1 MAPSKPRVRF
11 APSPTGYLHIGG
23 ARTALFNWL
32 YARKTGGT
40 FVLRIEDTD
49 QARSTEE
56 SLRAIL
62 ESMKWLGLDWDEGPG
77 VGGPHGPYT
86 QMERLALY
94 KEYADRMIREG
105 TAYRCYA
112 TKEELDALRK
122 QLPPKEQDRFVYPR
136 IWRDKTEADWLEGK
150 PYVVRFKTPLT
161 GETTFHDEVFG
172 DITTPHSQIQD
183 FVLMRSDGVP
193 LYNFGAA
200 VDDITMGITLVA
212 RGRDHIINTAPQVL
226 IYQALGAPLPRIAHL
241 PMMLAPDGK
250 KLSKREGRKFGI
262 PISVT
267 RFNDELGPLDGYRE
281 LGYTPDA
288 LLSYLMRFGWSH
300 GDQEEFTRQEMIDL
314 FDFSGAGR
322 ADGKFDMKKCQA
334 ISLKT
339 LKDER
344 LTSTDE
350 YLARLRPFLVALT
363 PDDPTQAAAYSKR
376 LGDEAFL
383 KKALVTY
390 RERASTLLEAAA
402 GLAIYLRDEVLIEPA
417 AQAKF
422 LVPAQAERLRGLRN
436 AVAEVET
443 FTVAGIEA
451 RVNEFLTANNLLIKD
466 VAQPARVALTG
477 RTASPGLFEVME
489 VLGREATLARLD
501 HGARLADQGGAPAT
515 AS

>member
-1 MAPSKPRVRF
+1 MSKPRVRF

-32 YARKTGGT
+32 YARKHGGQ
-40 FVLRIEDTD
+40 FILRIEDTD

-62 ESMKWLGLDWDEGPG
+62 ESMRWLGLDWDEGPG

-86 QMERLALY
+86 QTERKELY
-94 KEYADRMIREG
+94 KEFADRMVREG

-136 IWRDKTEADWLEGK
+136 LWRDKTEKDWPEGK

-172 DITTPHSQIQD
+172 DITTPHGQIQD
-183 FVLMRSDGVP
+183 FILLRSDGLP

-226 IYQALGAPLPRIAHL
+226 IYQALGYPLPRIAHL

-250 KLSKREGRKFGI
+250 KLSKREGRKYGI

-267 RFNDELGPLDGYRE
+267 RFQDDDGPLDGYRE

-288 LLSYLMRFGWSH
+288 LLCYLIRFGWSH

-314 FDFSGAGR
+314 FDFAGASK

-334 ISLKT
+334 ISLKM
-339 LKDER
+339 LKDEKY
-344 LTSTDE
+344 TPTDA
-350 YLARLRPFLVALT
+350 YLQRLRPFLEERGMTPRDDAWMRRALAT
-363 PDDPTQAAAYSKR
+363 
-376 LGDEAFL
+376 F
-383 KKALVTY
+383 
-390 RERASTLLEAAA
+390 RERATTLLQCAE
-402 GLAIYLRDEVLIEPA
+402 GFEIYLKPLEAIDPA
-417 AQAKF
+417 LCAKF
-422 LVPAQAERLRGLRN
+422 LTRDKAVWLRELRDALASVEPFTRDAIALAMPAFAEAKGL
-436 AVAEVET
+436 AM
-443 FTVAGIEA
+443 
-451 RVNEFLTANNLLIKD
+451 KD
-466 VAQPARVALTG
+466 IGQPTRVALTG
-477 RTASPGLFEVME
+477 RTATPGLDDVME
-489 VLGREATLARLD
+489 VLGRDETLARLD
-501 HGARLADQGGAPAT
+501 RAAQIVDNG
-515 AS
+515 